1 MVQLKSRPTKRS
13 SPANSVRRPP
23 PPKPAATERPAVRRP
38 FLRFHHSAPLR
49 TKTLAVLERL
59 ENSRDPTRHTGELAE
74 VIIDLT
80 RCGLD
85 TYFMQSLRRAS
96 AGFLV
101 EQSAGLGLAAA
112 MNVISAIV
120 RSVVGSMGAPQLLSV
135 CASIRA
141 FMR

>member
-1 MVQLKSRPTKRS
+1 
-13 SPANSVRRPP
+13 
-23 PPKPAATERPAVRRP
+23 
-38 FLRFHHSAPLR
+38 
-49 TKTLAVLERL
+49 
-59 ENSRDPTRHTGELAE
+59 
-74 VIIDLT
+74 
-80 RCGLD
+80 
-85 TYFMQSLRRAS
+85 MQSLRRAS